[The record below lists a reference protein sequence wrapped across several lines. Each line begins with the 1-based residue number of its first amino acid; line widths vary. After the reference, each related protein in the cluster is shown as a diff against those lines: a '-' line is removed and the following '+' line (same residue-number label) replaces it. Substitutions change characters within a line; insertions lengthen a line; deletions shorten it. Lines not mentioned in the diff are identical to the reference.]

1 MKKTEKFLDKLIINL
16 WRWLAVFVIVM
27 IITFWIKNDIPDV
40 LVERV
45 LTVFGGE
52 FLCTASITIIK
63 TIIKRKEKD
72 DGDVSDT
79 SDGLLSDDLADD

>member
-1 MKKTEKFLDKLIINL
+1 MKKTEKFLDNLIIML

-27 IITFWIKNDIPDV
+27 IITFWIKNDVPDV

-63 TIIKRKEKD
+63 TIIRRKEKD
-72 DGDVSDT
+72 DGNISESAYGVL
-79 SDGLLSDDLADD
+79 GDDITDD

>member
-1 MKKTEKFLDKLIINL
+1 MKKTEKFLDNLIIML
-16 WRWLAVFVIVM
+16 WRWLAVFVVVM

>member
-1 MKKTEKFLDKLIINL
+1 MKKTEKFLDNLIIML
-16 WRWLAVFVIVM
+16 WRWMAVFVIVM

-79 SDGLLSDDLADD
+79 SDGLLSDDIADD

>member
-1 MKKTEKFLDKLIINL
+1 MKKTEKFLDNLIIML

-27 IITFWIKNDIPDV
+27 IITFWIKNDVPDV

-63 TIIKRKEKD
+63 TIIRRKEKD
-72 DGDVSDT
+72 DGNISEST
-79 SDGLLSDDLADD
+79 DGVLGDDITDD